1 MGDEGEANSGP
12 ATFAETIAQNLSS
25 STRRQYASRFAHFL
39 EHLRRERDLAPDE
52 IDLIDL
58 DDVTLDDYQ
67 LFFERIQ
74 VKRTSGPFSA
84 PVDPLK
90 YNDTQTVAAYKA
102 ALVFSMRERN
112 KPIPDATQRELTRF
126 VGGYK
131 RKVADLKEK
140 GEMRLGEG
148 KSPIP
153 FSAYRLLA
161 RKALAVSTDIQQG
174 IFSHSYLLLCWNL
187 MARSNSVAKICL
199 QHIGWEEVRCLV
211 HASAHVNVHT

>member
-58 DDVTLDDYQ
+58 DNITLDDYQ

-84 PVDPLK
+84 PVDRSA
-90 YNDTQTVAAYKA
+90 Q
-102 ALVFSMRERN
+102 
-112 KPIPDATQRELTRF
+112 IQRHANR
-126 VGGYK
+126 GG
-131 RKVADLKEK
+131 VQGSTGVLD
-140 GEMRLGEG
+140 EG
-148 KSPIP
+148 
-153 FSAYRLLA
+153 A
-161 RKALAVSTDIQQG
+161 QQA
-174 IFSHSYLLLCWNL
+174 HS
-187 MARSNSVAKICL
+187 
-199 QHIGWEEVRCLV
+199 
-211 HASAHVNVHT
+211 